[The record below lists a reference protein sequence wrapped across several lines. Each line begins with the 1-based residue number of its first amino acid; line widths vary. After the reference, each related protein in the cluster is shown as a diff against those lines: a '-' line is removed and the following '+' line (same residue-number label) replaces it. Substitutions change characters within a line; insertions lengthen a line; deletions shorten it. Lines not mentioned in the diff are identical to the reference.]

1 MTVGG
6 MAGIMLGGYFST
18 LPDNKMAFFILGCL
32 PIALCIAALNLSKE
46 IDSYKINEMLSF
58 REELSRTCKEIGRI
72 RFLPELYGVIIL
84 IPISALLKINS
95 YELILYF
102 NQDVKGIS
110 I

>member
-1 MTVGG
+1 
-6 MAGIMLGGYFST
+6 MLTF
-18 LPDNKMAFFILGCL
+18 K
-32 PIALCIAALNLSKE
+32 
-46 IDSYKINEMLSF
+46 
-58 REELSRTCKEIGRI
+58 EELSRTCKEIGRI

-95 YELILYF
+95 NELIHYF